1 MLSVRAIRGATTV
14 ERDEVDHIA
23 DRVEAMVRA
32 LLERNA
38 LPAESLISMLFSA
51 TADLHATFPATVARA
66 RIPELA
72 DVPLMNMAEL
82 DVTGALP
89 RCIRVMVHATTTH
102 ARRDVQHVFLE
113 GAVALR
119 PDLARS

>member
-1 MLSVRAIRGATTV
+1 MSTVRAVRGATTIDV
-14 ERDEVDHIA
+14 DEVSHIA

-32 LLERNA
+32 LLDRNGLA
-38 LPAESLISMLFSA
+38 AEQLISMLFSA
-51 TADLHATFPATVARA
+51 TGDIHAAFPATVARA

-82 DVTGALP
+82 DITGSLP
-89 RCIRVMVHATTTH
+89 RCIRVMAHVETPRPRHEVH
-102 ARRDVQHVFLE
+102 HVFLE
-113 GAVALR
+113 GATALR